1 MPTKPL
7 AVAMTANPLDAI
19 PPESIPA
26 AIVHL
31 AARAMTATET
41 SSKSD
46 EVSDDLLTVPQAA
59 KLLGVSPN
67 YVFNHARELGVIR
80 LGSGP
85 KARLRF
91 SKVKVLRRLAA

>member
-1 MPTKPL
+1 MSSPSIDSL
-7 AVAMTANPLDAI
+7 ATLDAI
-19 PPESIPA
+19 PAEAIPA
-26 AIVHL
+26 AIAHL
-31 AARAMTATET
+31 AARAMNAPKT
-41 SSKSD
+41 SVLKTD
-46 EVSDDLLTVPQAA
+46 ISDDLLTVPQAA

-91 SKVKVLRRLAA
+91 SRTKVLRRLAA